1 MNQRKRDMVWIRIT
15 GLTLAVAACLATA
28 GCEGGTDNG
37 PQPNPPAVDV
47 NGEWNVAEDGAFLG
61 VMTFVVDSSNGD
73 LGGQL
78 DTKDGSQARLY
89 GTMAGLAAT
98 FTMVFP
104 TEDYEVKLLF
114 AETGNTAAGTAV
126 DRSGFSRGLA
136 LTRRT
141 GF

>member
-1 MNQRKRDMVWIRIT
+1 MVWIRT
-15 GLTLAVAACLATA
+15 AGLGLAVAACLAVV
-28 GCEGGTDNG
+28 GCGNSIDDGTDFT
-37 PQPNPPAVDV
+37 PPAVDV

-61 VMTFVVDSSNGD
+61 VMKLIVNSSNGD

-89 GTMAGLAAT
+89 GTMAGLAAA

-104 TEDYEVKLLF
+104 TEDYEVKLRF
-114 AETGNTAAGTAV
+114 TETGGSAVGTAV
-126 DRSGFSRGLA
+126 DRAGFSRGLA

-141 GF
+141 GP